1 MKFDVILNG
10 QLFEDVDI
18 GEESVN
24 TSQQDNSGDKQAL
37 DLSEAIHRFL
47 LSYLTEGRNHED

>member
-18 GEESVN
+18 GEEFVD
-24 TSQQDNSGDKQAL
+24 TSQNDNSDSKQAL
-37 DLSEAIHRFL
+37 DFSEALHRFL
-47 LSYLTEGRNHED
+47 LSYLTEGRNHEN

>member
-18 GEESVN
+18 GEESAD
-24 TSQQDNSGDKQAL
+24 TSQQDNSGDKQTL